1 MNAVVL
7 AAIGLVALFAG
18 YRFYSR
24 FMAEKIYQLDPNFE
38 TPSPAMRDDI
48 DYVPTNRI
56 VLWGHHFTAVAGAA
70 PIIGPSI
77 AVVWGWLPAFLWVVI
92 GTMFFAGVHDFGAI
106 WASVRNK
113 GLSVGSLTGEVVS
126 HRARNLFMIVVFFLL
141 LMVNAVFAVAIAVA
155 FIDTPASVIPA
166 WTAVFVAVGIGIL
179 LYRVGV
185 GITWPTV
192 VGTIILYA
200 VIYLGEL
207 LPVTLTEAAGV
218 APAAQWILILFAYAA
233 VASML
238 PVWLLLQPRDYI
250 NGIQLFVG
258 LGILYGAVFIAAPA
272 VVAPAINPNV
282 PPATPPIMP
291 LLFVTIACGA
301 ISGFHGL
308 VSSGTTSKQLNKETD
323 ARFVGYLG
331 SLGEGALAIVA
342 IIAVTAGFSMV
353 EWEAAYSN
361 AESFGAVGGISAF
374 VEGGSRIAAAGLG
387 LPISFAQTLLAVM
400 AVLFA
405 GTTMDAGVRLQRY
418 IVQEWGAIYNIPPL
432 QNGYVAT
439 GIAVG
444 ACLVLAF
451 GAGGRGRNRR
461 HDHLAAVRHD
471 EPVARGADAA
481 RHQRHARQAG
491 TAGALHADPDG
502 LCHDDGAARRA
513 LPTQQ
518 PLHRG
523 ELRARRDRR
532 GDRHHGDLR
541 HARSG
546 LCPDARAARGGGH
559 GGVVAEA
566 APRQPRLR
574 ISHAMSAPRRETF
587 RTLLREFY
595 MAPYRGAVARARRDE
610 DDLFMLFVFAEL
622 MGVPNPATYYTLE
635 LQPILLERFH
645 DWHTRMGL
653 EHSPLDH
660 FRCC

>member
-7 AAIGLVALFAG
+7 AIVGLVAVFCG
-18 YRFYSR
+18 YRFYSS
-24 FMAEKIYQLDPNFE
+24 FMAEKIYRLDPDFR
-38 TPSPAMRDDI
+38 TPAHAMRDDV
-48 DYVPTNRI
+48 DYVPTNRV

-106 WASVRNK
+106 WASVRNRA
-113 GLSVGSLTGEVVS
+113 LSVGSLTGEVVS

-141 LMVNAVFAVAIAVA
+141 LMVNAVFAVAISTE
-155 FIDTPASVIPA
+155 FINTPASVIPA

-192 VGTIILYA
+192 AGTIILYA

-207 LPVTLTEAAGV
+207 FPVTLGETAGI

-258 LGILYGAVFIAAPA
+258 LGILYGAVFIAAPTI
-272 VVAPAINPNV
+272 VAPPINPNV
-282 PPATPPIMP
+282 PPGTPPIMP

-331 SLGEGALAIVA
+331 SLGEGTLAIVA
-342 IIAVTAGFSMV
+342 IIAVTAGFAMTDGGLQPAR
-353 EWEAAYSN
+353 EAWQSAYSN

-374 VEGGSRIAAAGLG
+374 VAGGARIASEGLG
-387 LPISFAQTLLAVM
+387 LPIGFAQTLLAVM

-418 IVQEWGAIYNIPPL
+418 IVQEWGTIYNIPPL

-439 GIAVG
+439 GVAVG

-451 GAGGRGRNRR
+451 GAGGADGSGGMIIWPLFGTTNQLLAGLTLLVISVMLVKLRR
-461 HDHLAAVRHD
+461 PARYTLIPMVFVTTMALLAALYQLSTLYNDGSYVL
-471 EPVARGADAA
+471 VAIDVVIIITAIFVMLEAA
-481 RHQRHARQAG
+481 SALMRERRAAA
-491 TAGALHADPDG
+491 AGAH
-502 LCHDDGAARRA
+502 
-513 LPTQQ
+513 
-518 PLHRG
+518 
-523 ELRARRDRR
+523 
-532 GDRHHGDLR
+532 
-541 HARSG
+541 
-546 LCPDARAARGGGH
+546 
-559 GGVVAEA
+559 
-566 APRQPRLR
+566 
-574 ISHAMSAPRRETF
+574 
-587 RTLLREFY
+587 
-595 MAPYRGAVARARRDE
+595 
-610 DDLFMLFVFAEL
+610 
-622 MGVPNPATYYTLE
+622 
-635 LQPILLERFH
+635 
-645 DWHTRMGL
+645 
-653 EHSPLDH
+653 
-660 FRCC
+660 